1 MNLNNLLP
9 APEQAFLRAVLFIFL
24 SIIFSIQLNYF
35 QLNSIIFFNSS
46 HFSQRANIILRML
59 SLFSYRSAHPVHT
72 SMHHFH
78 TPFLYRR
85 LVNLTATPISPA
97 PGSVIKVVTL
107 DEDGDNSHA
116 PSPEAEND
124 SEMVQRYKQLIRA
137 QVNDRKPVG
146 LHMLY
151 TVW

>member
-1 MNLNNLLP
+1 MLP
-9 APEQAFLRAVLFIFL
+9 
-24 SIIFSIQLNYF
+24 
-35 QLNSIIFFNSS
+35 
-46 HFSQRANIILRML
+46 
-59 SLFSYRSAHPVHT
+59 LFSYRSAHPVHT

-78 TPFLYRR
+78 PPFLYRQ
-85 LVNLTATPISPA
+85 LANLTATPISPA

-107 DEDGDNSHA
+107 DEDEDNSHA
-116 PSPEAEND
+116 PSPEADND